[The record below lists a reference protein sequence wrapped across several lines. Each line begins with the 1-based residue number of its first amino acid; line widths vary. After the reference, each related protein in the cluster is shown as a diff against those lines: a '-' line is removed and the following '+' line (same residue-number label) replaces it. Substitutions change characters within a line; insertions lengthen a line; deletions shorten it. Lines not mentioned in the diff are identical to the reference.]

1 MKRRTLR
8 PFFSCTVLLLV
19 APLALAQTSGTISGR
34 ATDSSGALVP
44 DVTVT
49 ATQQDTGLS
58 RSVKSDSGGLYVIPE
73 LPVGNWEVKFSKPG
87 FAVFVQRN
95 VLLQV
100 NTSVEVNGAL
110 EVAGATAKINVSAEA
125 AQVQATSTA
134 LVQVVDTKRVED
146 LPLNGRNVL
155 QLLALT
161 AGAEDTNIPVT
172 YQSTNLGGI
181 SSANL
186 YLHTVALN
194 GSRGDA
200 TNYLLDN
207 ADNNEGLTSLGR
219 PFPNVDAVQEF
230 SVQTSSFDAQYG
242 RGVGGVVN
250 VVTKSGTNAYHGS
263 AFEFLRNYKM
273 NAANFFSGRDALK
286 RNQFGGSFGGKIKK
300 DRTFFFLS
308 YQGTRIRSATPGA
321 VVTAPDAAMKAG
333 NFAEWLRA
341 GGVGAIHDPLAPS
354 TYFPNNVIP
363 SSRFDPVAV
372 RLLGL
377 MPSSTTANNQVRF
390 ATPESMTSDNQGV
403 VRIDHSFSDRH
414 RISGRYFLLGYEN
427 PPVMLPTN
435 VLYAT
440 DGQVGYSH
448 SFAFNDSFTFSPKW
462 LNNFTFSFATVN
474 PRRITA
480 DTANFTLQNLGG
492 ASKNPPGIN
501 MLDLSISGWTGMTLG
516 NSANAYSRSYDLADG
531 VGYATGRH
539 NLRFGGDLRMY
550 RTGFHSFFQSD
561 GSGSFTGVLLSD
573 PGKQDAGNAYAE
585 FLLGQMAS
593 WTQTSVS
600 VLDSINNVFS
610 LYAQDDFRISS
621 RLTLNLGLRYDPSLG
636 LGEAS
641 HHETTFVPGQQSTV
655 FPHAPLGLVF
665 WGDKGFEN
673 GVIKPYWKSFA
684 PRLGVAYQVTPKTVV
699 RSAYGIF
706 YDEYFGLMLN
716 HTIQAQPFEA
726 QAVLTG
732 PIPLSNPYVGTT
744 PVDPVNFQ
752 PSSDL
757 VFRNNGTYAVPSAN
771 LRPGYV
777 QNWNF
782 VVEREVLANLLA
794 RAGYVGAKGTRLLNT
809 TDSNPGIFGPGATTA
824 NLPQRRPYA
833 NIGAMPLG
841 YSSGNSSYNALQL
854 TLQKRYSRGFSILGN
869 YTFSKSIDYSSFG
882 SNEGNQTGP
891 DPFHVRN
898 NRGPSDFDVTQR
910 FVASGIWEMPKLS
923 KSNAVIRNVLGG
935 WQSNGIFTVQSGTP
949 LTILSGANNSLNGVG
964 GDFAAYSG
972 GSWHLNGSRSKQ
984 QEIAQWFNTGVFTV
998 DQLGTV
1004 GTGRRGQL
1012 RAPGLWNVDYSLFKN
1027 FVFTE
1032 HMHLQL
1038 RGEFFNLFNHANLNS
1053 PNVTANSPTFGTI
1066 ASASSP
1072 RIAQVA
1078 MKLIF

>member
-1 MKRRTLR
+1 MRTLCLYI
-8 PFFSCTVLLLV
+8 PVFYIAVLAAGQLGW
-19 APLALAQTSGTISGR
+19 AQTSGTIAGR
-34 ATDSSGALVP
+34 VTDASGALAP

-49 ATQQDTGLS
+49 TTQPETGLS
-58 RSVKSDSGGLYVIPE
+58 RSVTSDSGGLYVIPE
-73 LPVGNWEVKFSKPG
+73 LPVGTWEVKFAKPG
-87 FAVFVQRN
+87 FAPFVQRN

-100 NTSVEVNGAL
+100 NTSVEVNASL
-110 EVAGATAKINVSAEA
+110 EVAGSTTKVNVSAEA

-134 LVQVVDTKRVED
+134 LVQVVDTRRVED

-161 AGAEDTNIPVT
+161 AGAEDTNVPVT

-263 AFEFLRNYKM
+263 AFEFLRNYDL

-286 RNQFGGSFGGKIKK
+286 RNQFGASFGGPIRK

-333 NFAEWLRA
+333 NFAEWLKA
-341 GGVGAIHDPLAPS
+341 GGMGAIHDPLAPAA
-354 TYFPNNVIP
+354 YFPDNVIP
-363 SSRFDPVAV
+363 ASRLDPVAGK
-372 RLLGL
+372 LLGL
-377 MPSSTTANNQVRF
+377 MPTSTTANNQVRF
-390 ATPESMTSDNQGV
+390 PTPESMTNDNQGV
-403 VRIDHSFSDRH
+403 ARIDHSFNDRH
-414 RISGRYFLLGYEN
+414 RISGRYFLLGYNN
-427 PPVMLPTN
+427 PPVMIPTN

-448 SFAFNDSFTFSPKW
+448 SIAFNDSYTFSPKW
-462 LNNFTFSFATVN
+462 LNNFTFSVVTAS
-474 PRRITA
+474 PSRITA
-480 DTANFTLQNLGG
+480 DTANVTLQNLGG
-492 ASKNPPGIN
+492 ASRNPPGIN

-516 NSANAYSRSYDLADG
+516 NSAKAYSRSYDLADG
-531 VGYATGRH
+531 VGYANGRH

-550 RTGFHSFFQSD
+550 RAGFNSYFQSD
-561 GSGSFTGVLLSD
+561 GSGSFTGVLFSD

-600 VLDSINNVFS
+600 VLHSINNVFS
-610 LYAQDDFRISS
+610 LYAQDDFRVSS

-636 LGEAS
+636 LGEES

-684 PRLGVAYQVTPKTVV
+684 PRVGIAWQVNAKTVV

-726 QAVLTG
+726 QAVLNG
-732 PIPLSNPYVGTT
+732 PVQLANPYGSA
-744 PVDPVNFQ
+744 PPIDPVNFT

-757 VFRNNGTYAVPSAN
+757 VFRSNGTYAVPSSN

-782 VVEREVLANLLA
+782 VLEREVQGNLLA
-794 RAGYVGAKGTRLLNT
+794 RAAYVGAKGSHLLST
-809 TDSNPGIFGPGATTA
+809 TDFNPGIFGPGATAA

-841 YSSGNSSYNALQL
+841 FSSGNSSYNALQL
-854 TLQKRYSRGFSILGN
+854 TLQKRYARDFSILAS

-891 DPFHVRN
+891 DPSNTRN
-898 NRGPSDFDVTQR
+898 NRGPSDFDVTHR
-910 FVASGIWEMPKLS
+910 FVASGIWEMPKLA
-923 KSNAVIRNVLGG
+923 KNNAVVRNVLGG
-935 WQSNGIFTVQSGTP
+935 WQSNAIFTAQSGTP

-964 GDFAAYSG
+964 GDFAAYLS
-972 GSWHLNGSRSKQ
+972 GSWHLGNRSKQ
-984 QEIAQWFNTGVFTV
+984 QEIARWFNTSVFTV

-1004 GTGRRGQL
+1004 GTARRGQL
-1012 RAPGLWNVDYSLFKN
+1012 RAPGLWNVDYSIFKN
-1027 FVFTE
+1027 FAVTE
-1032 HMHLQL
+1032 RMHLQL
-1038 RGEFFNLFNHANLNS
+1038 RGEFFNLFNHANLNA
-1053 PNVTANSPTFGTI
+1053 PNVTANSPTFGVI
-1066 ASASSP
+1066 AGAAAP

-1078 MKLIF
+1078 AKVIF